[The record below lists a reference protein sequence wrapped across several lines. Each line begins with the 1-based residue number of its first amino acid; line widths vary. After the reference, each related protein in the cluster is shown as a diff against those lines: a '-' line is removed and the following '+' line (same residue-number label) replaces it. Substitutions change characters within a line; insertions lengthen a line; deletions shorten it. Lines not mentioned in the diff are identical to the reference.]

1 MKFSIPEKKL
11 FNSSTEPSIV
21 LKEASPDYRLIIPA
35 DEPVSRQ
42 LRTLRNQWEKQR
54 LEAEVMQE
62 SIPGI
67 TLAQLAICPEREALL
82 LKWLEKICT
91 TQPAF
96 RVTLNN
102 CGVIPPQ
109 TLYIK
114 VQDATPFERIVSQL
128 KELHLFI
135 QPPNDHHSQ
144 IFQKPFIKLGQFPQ
158 DMPSNEWFAYTH
170 QLFHVSFMA
179 KKIHL
184 LHFENNCWKLK
195 AIFHFKKEIGM
206 ES

>member
-1 MKFSIPEKKL
+1 MKFSTPEKKI
-11 FNSSTEPSIV
+11 FNSYTEPSVV
-21 LKEASPDYRLIIPA
+21 LKEAYPTYRLIIPA

-42 LRTLRNQWEKQR
+42 LRTLRNQWEKNQPKIN
-54 LEAEVMQE
+54 EAEV
-62 SIPGI
+62 IPGI
-67 TLAQLAICPEREALL
+67 TLAQLAISPEREALL
-82 LKWLEKICT
+82 LKWLENICAA
-91 TQPAF
+91 QPAF

-114 VQDATPFERIVSQL
+114 VQDATPFECIVAQL

-135 QPPNDHHSQ
+135 QPPNDYHSQ
-144 IFQKPFIKLGQFPQ
+144 IFQKPFVKLGQFPQ
-158 DMPSNEWFAYTH
+158 NMHPNEWFAYTH

-184 LHFENNCWKLK
+184 LHYEKNCWKLK
-195 AIFHFKKEIGM
+195 GVFHFKKE
-206 ES
+206 S